1 MRKSLRKLVMAVD
14 QTEITEVGETTEI
27 AETDM
32 TLHQAHHQERKVKVK
47 SPREKEKVE
56 KAQEVAQTHLS
67 HTTEYA
73 TNGETEAHAPMEIN
87 AVLNILT
94 KTATTKRRSQ
104 EMLLQPSEEGY
115 AVTTKQATAN
125 LVMIAETAMDL
136 LIDTDQGA
144 GQRAVTLMTKEKGEV
159 HLTPEKIE
167 APDEEMTA
175 EIEAEVVQDQ
185 EKGAEKAEK
194 VKANTEIA
202 AEAQAMGDRA
212 EADTVEG
219 ENQKVE
225 AKVAEKADTEGK
237 DILAHPQQV
246 LTMRSLKKKYTRTK
260 GKRVKRKKKNMKT
273 TKKNMTSKKKKVRK
287 SILRMIHHMKSKLKK
302 TMMRTLR
309 GDGPQP

>member
-14 QTEITEVGETTEI
+14 QTEIIEVGETTEI

-47 SPREKEKVE
+47 RPREKEKVE
-56 KAQEVAQTHLS
+56 KAQEVAQTHQS

-94 KTATTKRRSQ
+94 KTATAKRRSQ
-104 EMLLQPSEEGY
+104 EMLLQPSEKGY
-115 AVTTKQATAN
+115 AVTTKQATAD

-167 APDEEMTA
+167 APA

-246 LTMRSLKKKYTRTK
+246 LTTRSLKKKYTRTK

-309 GDGPQP
+309 RDGP